1 MKRPSINHKIVMP
14 IIFSLV
20 MVLVYFLN
28 KDEEKEVYEKR
39 ELKFNER
46 VERKEDIETNKNKE
60 KNSKNDI
67 NIISV
72 EDMTELGISKTVA
85 EKLVSYRERT
95 GTIKSFDELKRIKG
109 IGEKTAEKI
118 KKTLVIDKK
127 TIGKKNKINI
137 NIASDDELSFY
148 GFTKKELEKISK
160 WKLETG
166 PIFSNI
172 DLIKILGERRY
183 DQIKGEISY

>member
-1 MKRPSINHKIVMP
+1 MKRPSINHKVVMP

-20 MVLVYFLN
+20 MVLIYFLN
-28 KDEEKEVYEKR
+28 KDDENEVYVKK

-46 VERKEDIETNKNKE
+46 VEKDENLEAEKSNKGESN
-60 KNSKNDI
+60 NDV
-67 NIISV
+67 NILSV
-72 EDMTELGISKTVA
+72 EDMAELGISKAVA
-85 EKLVSYRERT
+85 EKIVTYRELT
-95 GTIKSFDELKRIKG
+95 GTVKSFDELKRIKG

-127 TIGKKNKINI
+127 NIGKKNKINV
-137 NIASDDELSFY
+137 NTASDDELSFY

-160 WKLETG
+160 WKLDVG

-183 DQIKGEISY
+183 DQIKGDISY

>member
-1 MKRPSINHKIVMP
+1 MKRPSINHKVVMP

-20 MVLVYFLN
+20 MVLIYFLN
-28 KDEEKEVYEKR
+28 KDDENEVYVKK

-46 VERKEDIETNKNKE
+46 VEKDENLEAEKSNKGESN
-60 KNSKNDI
+60 NDI
-67 NIISV
+67 NILSV
-72 EDMTELGISKTVA
+72 EDMAELGISKAVA
-85 EKLVSYRERT
+85 EKIVTYRELT
-95 GTIKSFDELKRIKG
+95 GTVKSFDELKRIKG
-109 IGEKTAEKI
+109 IGEKTVEKI

-127 TIGKKNKINI
+127 NIGKKNKINV
-137 NIASDDELSFY
+137 NTASDDELSFY

-160 WKLETG
+160 WKLDVG

-183 DQIKGEISY
+183 DQIKGDISY

>member
-1 MKRPSINHKIVMP
+1 MKRPSINHKVVMP

-20 MVLVYFLN
+20 MVLIYFLN
-28 KDEEKEVYEKR
+28 KDDENEIYVKK

-46 VERKEDIETNKNKE
+46 VEKDENLEAEKSNKGESN
-60 KNSKNDI
+60 NDV
-67 NIISV
+67 NILSV
-72 EDMTELGISKTVA
+72 EDMAELGISKAVA
-85 EKLVSYRERT
+85 EKIVTYRELT
-95 GTIKSFDELKRIKG
+95 GTVKSFDELKRIKG

-127 TIGKKNKINI
+127 NIGKKNKINV
-137 NIASDDELSFY
+137 NTASDDELSFY

-160 WKLETG
+160 WKLDVG

-183 DQIKGEISY
+183 DQIKGDISY

>member
-1 MKRPSINHKIVMP
+1 MKRPSINHKVVMP

-20 MVLVYFLN
+20 MVLIYFLN
-28 KDEEKEVYEKR
+28 KDDENEVYVKK

-46 VERKEDIETNKNKE
+46 VEKDENLEAEKSNKGESN
-60 KNSKNDI
+60 NDI
-67 NIISV
+67 NILSV
-72 EDMTELGISKTVA
+72 EDMVELGISKAVA
-85 EKLVSYRERT
+85 EKIVTYRELT
-95 GTIKSFDELKRIKG
+95 GTVKSFDELKRIKG

-127 TIGKKNKINI
+127 NIGKKNKINV
-137 NIASDDELSFY
+137 NTASDDELSFY

-160 WKLETG
+160 WKLDVG

-183 DQIKGEISY
+183 DQIKGDISY

>member
-1 MKRPSINHKIVMP
+1 MKRPSINHKVVMP

-20 MVLVYFLN
+20 MVLIYFLN
-28 KDEEKEVYEKR
+28 KDDENEVYVKK

-46 VERKEDIETNKNKE
+46 VEKDENLEAEKSNKGESN
-60 KNSKNDI
+60 NDI
-67 NIISV
+67 NILSV
-72 EDMTELGISKTVA
+72 EDMAELGISKAVA
-85 EKLVSYRERT
+85 EKIVTYRELT
-95 GTIKSFDELKRIKG
+95 GTVKSFDELKRIKG

-127 TIGKKNKINI
+127 NIGKKNKINV
-137 NIASDDELSFY
+137 NTASDDELSFY

-160 WKLETG
+160 WKLDVG

-183 DQIKGEISY
+183 DQIKGDISY

>member
-1 MKRPSINHKIVMP
+1 MKRPSINHKVAMP

-20 MVLVYFLN
+20 MVLIYFLN
-28 KDEEKEVYEKR
+28 KDDENEVYVKK

-46 VERKEDIETNKNKE
+46 VEKDENLEAEKSNKGESN
-60 KNSKNDI
+60 NDI
-67 NIISV
+67 NVLSV
-72 EDMTELGISKTVA
+72 
-85 EKLVSYRERT
+85 
-95 GTIKSFDELKRIKG
+95 
-109 IGEKTAEKI
+109 EKI

-127 TIGKKNKINI
+127 NIGKKNKINV
-137 NIASDDELSFY
+137 NTASDDELSFY

-160 WKLETG
+160 WKLDIG

-183 DQIKGEISY
+183 DQIKGDISY

>member
-1 MKRPSINHKIVMP
+1 
-14 IIFSLV
+14 
-20 MVLVYFLN
+20 MVLIYFLN
-28 KDEEKEVYEKR
+28 KDDENEVYVKK

-46 VERKEDIETNKNKE
+46 VEKDENLEAEKSNKGE
-60 KNSKNDI
+60 SKNDI
-67 NIISV
+67 NILSV
-72 EDMTELGISKTVA
+72 EDMAELGISKAVA
-85 EKLVSYRERT
+85 EKIVTYRELT
-95 GTIKSFDELKRIKG
+95 GTVKSFDELKRIKG

-127 TIGKKNKINI
+127 NIGKKNKINV
-137 NIASDDELSFY
+137 NTASDDELSFY

-160 WKLETG
+160 WKLDVG

-183 DQIKGEISY
+183 DQIKGDISY

>member
-1 MKRPSINHKIVMP
+1 MKRPSINHKVAMP

-20 MVLVYFLN
+20 MVLIYFLN
-28 KDEEKEVYEKR
+28 KDDENEVYVKK

-46 VERKEDIETNKNKE
+46 VEKDENLEAEKSNKGESN
-60 KNSKNDI
+60 NDI
-67 NIISV
+67 NILSV
-72 EDMTELGISKTVA
+72 EDMAELGISKAVA
-85 EKLVSYRERT
+85 EKIVTYRELT
-95 GTIKSFDELKRIKG
+95 GTVKSFDELKRIKG

-127 TIGKKNKINI
+127 NIGKKNKINV
-137 NIASDDELSFY
+137 NTASDDELSFY

-160 WKLETG
+160 WKLDVG

-183 DQIKGEISY
+183 DQIKGDISY

>member
-1 MKRPSINHKIVMP
+1 MKRPSINHKVVMP

-20 MVLVYFLN
+20 MVLIYFLN
-28 KDEEKEVYEKR
+28 KDDENEVYVKK

-46 VERKEDIETNKNKE
+46 VEKDENLEAEKSNKGESN
-60 KNSKNDI
+60 NDI
-67 NIISV
+67 NVLSV
-72 EDMTELGISKTVA
+72 EDMAELGISKAVA
-85 EKLVSYRERT
+85 EKIVTYRELT
-95 GTIKSFDELKRIKG
+95 GTVKSFDELKRIKG

-127 TIGKKNKINI
+127 NIGKKNKINV
-137 NIASDDELSFY
+137 NTASDDELSFY

-160 WKLETG
+160 WKLDVG

-183 DQIKGEISY
+183 DQIKGDISY

>member
-1 MKRPSINHKIVMP
+1 
-14 IIFSLV
+14 
-20 MVLVYFLN
+20 MVLIYFLN
-28 KDEEKEVYEKR
+28 KDDENEVYVKK

-46 VERKEDIETNKNKE
+46 VEKDENLEAEKSNKGESN
-60 KNSKNDI
+60 NDI
-67 NIISV
+67 NVLSV
-72 EDMTELGISKTVA
+72 EDMAELGISKAVA
-85 EKLVSYRERT
+85 EKIVTYRELT
-95 GTIKSFDELKRIKG
+95 GTVKSFDELKRIKG

-127 TIGKKNKINI
+127 NIGKKNKINV
-137 NIASDDELSFY
+137 NTASDDELSFY

-160 WKLETG
+160 WKLDVG

-183 DQIKGEISY
+183 DQIKGDISY

>member
-28 KDEEKEVYEKR
+28 KDEEKEVYGKR

-60 KNSKNDI
+60 KTSKNDI

-160 WKLETG
+160 WKLDIG

>member
-1 MKRPSINHKIVMP
+1 MKRPSINHKVVMP

-20 MVLVYFLN
+20 MVLIYFLN
-28 KDEEKEVYEKR
+28 KDDENEVYVKK

-46 VERKEDIETNKNKE
+46 VERKESFETEEKGKVINKK
-60 KNSKNDI
+60 DI

-72 EDMTELGISKTVA
+72 EDMTELGISKIVA

-109 IGEKTAEKI
+109 IGDKTAEKI

-137 NIASDDELSFY
+137 NTASDDELSFY

-160 WKLETG
+160 WKLDIG

-183 DQIKGEISY
+183 DQIKGDISY

>member
-1 MKRPSINHKIVMP
+1 MKRPSINHKVVMP

-20 MVLVYFLN
+20 MVLIYFLN
-28 KDEEKEVYEKR
+28 KDDENEVYVKK

-46 VERKEDIETNKNKE
+46 VEKDENLEAEKSNKGE
-60 KNSKNDI
+60 SKNDI
-67 NIISV
+67 NILSV
-72 EDMTELGISKTVA
+72 EDMAELGISKAVA
-85 EKLVSYRERT
+85 EKIVTYRELT
-95 GTIKSFDELKRIKG
+95 GTVKSFDELKRIKG

-127 TIGKKNKINI
+127 NIGKKNKINV
-137 NIASDDELSFY
+137 NTASDDELSFY

-160 WKLETG
+160 WKLDVG

-183 DQIKGEISY
+183 DQIKGDISY

>member
-20 MVLVYFLN
+20 MVLIYFLN
-28 KDEEKEVYEKR
+28 KDDGNEVYVKK

-46 VERKEDIETNKNKE
+46 VEKEENLEIEESDKVEDKD
-60 KNSKNDI
+60 DI
-67 NIISV
+67 NILSV
-72 EDMTELGISKTVA
+72 EDMTELGISKAIA
-85 EKLVSYRERT
+85 EKIVTYRELT
-95 GTIKSFDELKRIKG
+95 GTVKSFDELKRIKG

-118 KKTLVIDKK
+118 KKTLVINKK
-127 TIGKKNKINI
+127 NIGKKNKINV
-137 NIASDDELSFY
+137 NTASDDELSFY

>member
-1 MKRPSINHKIVMP
+1 MKKLNINHKIVMP
-14 IIFSLV
+14 IFFSFL
-20 MVLVYFLN
+20 MILVYFLN
-28 KDEEKEVYEKR
+28 REDEKEVYVKR

-46 VERKEDIETNKNKE
+46 VEVKEEHKVDKDY
-60 KNSKNDI
+60 SKTNDI
-67 NIISV
+67 NILSV
-72 EDMTELGISKTVA
+72 EEMVGYGLSKSVA
-85 EKLVSYRERT
+85 EKIVAYRELT
-95 GTIKSFDELKRIKG
+95 GTIKSLDELKRIKG
-109 IGEKTAEKI
+109 IGEKTAEKV

-127 TIGKKNKINI
+127 TIGKKNRLNI
-137 NIASDDELSFY
+137 NNASNDELISY

-160 WKLETG
+160 WKLEIG

>member
-1 MKRPSINHKIVMP
+1 MKRPSINHKVVMP

-20 MVLVYFLN
+20 MVLIYFLN
-28 KDEEKEVYEKR
+28 KDDENEVYVKK

-46 VERKEDIETNKNKE
+46 VEKDENLEAEKSNKGESN
-60 KNSKNDI
+60 NDI
-67 NIISV
+67 NILSV
-72 EDMTELGISKTVA
+72 EDMAELGISKAVA
-85 EKLVSYRERT
+85 EKIVTYRELT
-95 GTIKSFDELKRIKG
+95 GTVKSFDELKRIKG

-127 TIGKKNKINI
+127 NIGKKNKINI
-137 NIASDDELSFY
+137 NTASDDELSFY

-160 WKLETG
+160 WKLDVG

-183 DQIKGEISY
+183 DQIKGDISY

>member
-14 IIFSLV
+14 IVFSLV

-28 KDEEKEVYEKR
+28 KDEEKEIYVKK

-46 VERKEDIETNKNKE
+46 VERKESFETEEKGKVINKK
-60 KNSKNDI
+60 DI

-109 IGEKTAEKI
+109 IGDKTAEKI

-137 NIASDDELSFY
+137 NTASDDELSFY

-160 WKLETG
+160 WKLDIG

-183 DQIKGEISY
+183 DQIKGDISY